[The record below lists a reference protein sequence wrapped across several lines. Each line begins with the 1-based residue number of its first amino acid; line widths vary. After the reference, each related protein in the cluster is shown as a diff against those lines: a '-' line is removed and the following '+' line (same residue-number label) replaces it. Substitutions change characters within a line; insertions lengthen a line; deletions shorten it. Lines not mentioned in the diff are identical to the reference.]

1 MSRLRHRVPHLN
13 IPLLATLLVCIALYA
28 LACAQ
33 YDHFF
38 SRRVFINFFAD
49 NAWLGIVAVGMT
61 YVILSGGIDLSVG
74 AVVACSSVF
83 IGSLVVDAG
92 WHPLPAMLIVVAG
105 GVLFGALMG
114 GLIHAFEMPPFIVTL
129 GGMFL
134 ARGVALVVGGS
145 ARPVAH
151 GFLDRLFGLPGEVLA
166 PLGGAGWMMP
176 TRLVVLLIVFL
187 IGWYVL
193 RMTRFGRSV
202 YAVGGGEM
210 SARLMGLRIARTKVG
225 VYAISGGLSALAG
238 AVFVASNFSA
248 DPNAAVMLELDA
260 IAAVVIGGTLLTG
273 GVGSMIGT
281 LLGVFLFG
289 LIQTAI
295 LFDGRLESHWA
306 RIVMG
311 GLLLAFILLQ
321 RLLERRARPA
331 MH

>member
-1 MSRLRHRVPHLN
+1 MTRLRLRVPRAN
-13 IPLLATLLVCIALYA
+13 FPLLATFILSIALYA
-28 LACAQ
+28 LACTQ
-33 YDHFF
+33 YENFF
-38 SRRVFINFFAD
+38 SFRVFINLFAE

-83 IGSLVVDAG
+83 IGALVVEAQ
-92 WHPLPAMLIVVAG
+92 WHPLPAMVVVIAG

-114 GLIHAFEMPPFIVTL
+114 GLIHAFEMPAFIVTL

-134 ARGVALVVGGS
+134 ARGVALVVGES
-145 ARPVAH
+145 SRPVSH
-151 GFLDRLFGLPGEVLA
+151 GFLDGLFGLPGDVLG
-166 PLGGAGWMMP
+166 PMGGAGWMMP
-176 TRLVVLLIVFL
+176 TRLVVFLIVL
-187 IGWYVL
+187 LAGWYVL

-210 SARLMGLRIARTKVG
+210 SAKLMGLRVARTKVG

-273 GVGSMIGT
+273 GVGSMVGT

-311 GLLLAFILLQ
+311 SLLLAFILLQ
-321 RLLERRARPA
+321 RLLERRTGPSAN
-331 MH
+331 

>member
-1 MSRLRHRVPHLN
+1 MSRLRHRLARLN
-13 IPLLATLLVCIALYA
+13 VPLLATLLVCIALYA
-28 LACAQ
+28 LACMQ
-33 YDHFF
+33 YQNFF
-38 SRRVFINFFAD
+38 SMRVFINFFAD

-83 IGSLVVDAG
+83 IGALVVDAQ
-92 WHPLPAMLIVVAG
+92 WHPLPAMAVVIAG
-105 GVLFGALMG
+105 GVVFGALMG
-114 GLIHAFEMPPFIVTL
+114 GLIHAFEMPAFIVTL
-129 GGMFL
+129 GGMFF
-134 ARGVALVVGGS
+134 ARGVGLVVGES
-145 ARPVAH
+145 SHHVSH
-151 GFLDRLFGLPGEVLA
+151 GFLDWLFSVPGEVLA
-166 PLGGAGWMMP
+166 PIAGAGWMMP
-176 TRLVVLLIVFL
+176 TRLVAFLLVFL
-187 IGWYVL
+187 AGWYVL

-210 SARLMGLRIARTKVG
+210 SAKLMGLRVARTKVG

-273 GVGSMIGT
+273 GVGSMVGT

-289 LIQTAI
+289 LIQQAI

-321 RLLERRARPA
+321 RVLERRARPSE
-331 MH
+331 H

>member
-1 MSRLRHRVPHLN
+1 MTRLRLRVPRAN
-13 IPLLATLLVCIALYA
+13 FPLLATFILSATLYA
-28 LACAQ
+28 LACLQ
-33 YDHFF
+33 YDNFF
-38 SRRVFINFFAD
+38 SFRVFINLFAE

-83 IGSLVVDAG
+83 IGALVVEAQ
-92 WHPLPAMLIVVAG
+92 WHPLPAMVVVIAG

-114 GLIHAFEMPPFIVTL
+114 GLIHAFEMPAFIVTL

-134 ARGVALVVGGS
+134 ARGVALVVGES
-145 ARPVAH
+145 SRPVSH
-151 GFLDRLFGLPGEVLA
+151 GFLDWLLSVPGDVLA
-166 PLGGAGWMMP
+166 PMGGAGWMMP
-176 TRLVVLLIVFL
+176 TRLVVFLIVL
-187 IGWYVL
+187 LAGWYVL

-210 SARLMGLRIARTKVG
+210 SAKLMGLHIARTKVG

-248 DPNAAVMLELDA
+248 DPNTAVMLELDA

-273 GVGSMIGT
+273 GVGSMVGT

-311 GLLLAFILLQ
+311 SLLLAFILLQ
-321 RLLERRARPA
+321 RLLERRTGPSAN
-331 MH
+331 